1 MTRDPARTAL
11 LVGLVVAA
19 RSVGGGAESV
29 RQAQHDRVSQRPVRL
44 AMRGDHESHEIVG
57 APPPGPHRARDTPP
71 PPPAGVRGPLPL
83 LGRQPERGL
92 AGVADAAVRVLA
104 SEDERLGTAAVARS
118 TPEHDDPLLTAVLV
132 LDPRRAAPPAEIRRV
147 ETLADDALEAMR
159 PRHRHELGRLVDEV
173 RRNDPAARVEVE
185 LVQ

>member
-1 MTRDPARTAL
+1 MARDPALTAL
-11 LVGLVVAA
+11 LVRLVVVA
-19 RSVGGGAESV
+19 RSGGGGAESV

-44 AMRGDHESHEIVG
+44 AMRADHESNEIVG
-57 APPPGPHRARDTPP
+57 SPPSATD
-71 PPPAGVRGPLPL
+71 GVHDALPL
-83 LGRQPERGL
+83 LGTPPQRGL

-159 PRHRHELGRLVDEV
+159 PRHRHE
-173 RRNDPAARVEVE
+173 
-185 LVQ
+185 

>member
-1 MTRDPARTAL
+1 MTRDPRAL
-11 LVGLVVAA
+11 LVRLVAVA

-44 AMRGDHESHEIVG
+44 AMGGDHESNEIVG
-57 APPPGPHRARDTPP
+57 SPPSATDGVHDT
-71 PPPAGVRGPLPL
+71 LPL
-83 LGRQPERGL
+83 LGTQPERGL

-132 LDPRRAAPPAEIRRV
+132 LDPRGAAPPAEIRRV
-147 ETLADDALEAMR
+147 ETLEDDALEAMR
-159 PRHRHELGRLVDEV
+159 PRHRHELGRLIDEV
-173 RRNDPAARVEVE
+173 RRNDPAAPLEVE